1 MPMRVPGW
9 MRQSVEVVLPT
20 PPPVDRSS
28 PGKSGARF
36 ARPSVRSGFA
46 WASTYVMTVLGIY
59 SIDSLQSGSWSI
71 RDHLT
76 APAEA
81 ALLLILLAVFVR
93 RRDRP
98 SDSG

>member
-1 MPMRVPGW
+1 M
-9 MRQSVEVVLPT
+9 VLPT

-28 PGKSGARF
+28 PGKNGARF
-36 ARPSVRSGFA
+36 ARPSVRSAFS
-46 WASTYVMTVLGIY
+46 WASTYLMTVLAIY
-59 SIDSLQSGSWSI
+59 GIDSVQSGSWSI

-81 ALLLILLAVFVR
+81 ALLLILFAVFVR